1 MWYTL
6 VRFKDDPQH
15 ITGVSQARTPEEALA
30 VIDSWGSAYPDHTTV
45 VFDPK
50 NKPVNRK
57 ALADG
62 SATNGG
68 VTGGVAVHGS

>member
-15 ITGVSQARTPEEALA
+15 ITGVSQARTAEEALSLMDA
-30 VIDSWGSAYPDHTTV
+30 WASAHPDHTTV

-50 NKPVNRK
+50 NTPVNRK
-57 ALADG
+57 TLAESAIAKAGAAALG
-62 SATNGG
+62 S
-68 VTGGVAVHGS
+68 

>member
-15 ITGVSQARTPEEALA
+15 ITGVSQARTPEEALSLM
-30 VIDSWGSAYPDHTTV
+30 DTWGNAYPDHTTV

-50 NKPVNRK
+50 NAPVNRR

-62 SATNGG
+62 SA
-68 VTGGVAVHGS
+68 VDRAAVRSS

>member
-15 ITGVSQARTPEEALA
+15 LTGVSQTRTAAEALA
-30 VIDSWGSAYPDHTTV
+30 LVADWTSAYPDHTTV

-50 NKPVNRK
+50 NAPVNRRT
-57 ALADG
+57 LAESG
-62 SATNGG
+62 AAAKIS
-68 VTGGVAVHGS
+68 

>member
-15 ITGVSQARTPEEALA
+15 ITGVAQARTADEALSLL
-30 VIDSWGSAYPDHTTV
+30 DTWGNHYPEHTTV

-50 NKPVNRK
+50 NAPVNRRT
-57 ALADG
+57 LAESG
-62 SATNGG
+62 AGE
-68 VTGGVAVHGS
+68 VVASGAAVLRS